1 MDPNT
6 PTCEAGLHNGAP
18 APELLLT
25 VLADGGLV
33 LTPNFRSSDQLIEWS
48 RQPALVQPRPAIL
61 AIDLWL
67 RDLWTEAAQRGTDA
81 VLEYHLLTPAEELL
95 LWRQVV
101 TEASPGL
108 FLLDHTG
115 AAASAADGW
124 RLLQQWCLSLHQLRA
139 ALRFGGTTETADD
152 CEIAWRW
159 FSHFERL
166 CQQKKVLAFS
176 SMLQILLGLLQQ
188 PPHWLLPLL
197 PRRLLLWGF
206 DAPPPLYQAVFSALQ
221 AQSTLIEV
229 LTLPTA
235 QPLYSLEEHA
245 DPDAEC
251 QAAAQWAEQILQE
264 QPAARIGI
272 VCPEAELLRGPLR
285 RHVEARFAA
294 RPALLASTLGSE
306 VADLPLVKTALLGL
320 ALLDEQIDLLTL
332 GILLRSPFVTGQ
344 DAEAL
349 DCKAALEWR
358 LRRQGAV
365 HCSLFALR
373 AHCRALEASTGVS
386 ALSTALE
393 NIQQHLRR
401 QPVSQS
407 FSQWLTLFEKIWQ
420 ELLPRP
426 LLLENAG
433 AEAIAAWDDWL
444 RQAHLASS
452 LFDSLERREAIE
464 RLASLARALPVL
476 QRRSG
481 AAILLLTP
489 AMAAGLRFSHIW
501 CLQMS
506 DSQWPLAE
514 TPHPLLPLHFQR
526 QHGMPGTD
534 KTGILA
540 RSRRLLDQ
548 LAGHCS
554 RELVFSLARMVDDQL
569 QKPTPLLPA
578 RLQRR
583 APPTCLV
590 PAALHPAL
598 REAGRVAAAAES
610 CSESML
616 LPLAGEQAIE
626 GGSRLLRDQSNCPFK
641 AYATHR
647 LQARELH
654 EPYFGVPARAVGD
667 CVHDA
672 LRGFW
677 AAVRDQGR
685 LLSLGEAE
693 LLQEVTAA
701 VQPALAKLA
710 KAFPAHATVSWQK
723 LEAARLRALLLQW
736 LEVERKRGPFEVAMR
751 EQQVELD
758 LRPLR
763 LMLKIDRV
771 DRQPDGSLVVV
782 DYKTGLR
789 KSIDWQAKR
798 PRDPQLLLYQV
809 AVDQQ
814 SDCGSVAALLH
825 AGVNVEKPDYAGIA
839 ADEQAWTKAA
849 LPRQIKNHTPAWS
862 ALKAQWELSLRA
874 LAEEF
879 AEGLSAVHPQH
890 RTSCDHCHLAA
901 LCRIDE
907 VQGER
912 SEDDDEEE
920 TGP

>member
-1 MDPNT
+1 MVPST
-6 PTCEAGLHNGAP
+6 PTCEADLRSGAP

-48 RQPALVQPRPAIL
+48 RQPARIQPRPAIL

-81 VLEYHLLTPAEELL
+81 VLEYQLLTPAEELL

-124 RLLQQWCLSLHQLRA
+124 RLLQQWCLSLPQLRA
-139 ALRFGGTTETADD
+139 ALRFGSATETADD

-166 CQQKKVLAFS
+166 CRQRRVLAFS

-188 PPHWLLPLL
+188 PPEWLLPLL

-206 DAPPPLYQAVFSALQ
+206 DAPPPLYQAVFAALQ
-221 AQSTLIEV
+221 AQGTLIEA
-229 LTLPTA
+229 LTLPAA
-235 QPLYSLEEHA
+235 QPLHSLEEHA

-251 QAAAQWAEQILQE
+251 QAAARWAEQILQQ
-264 QPAARIGI
+264 QPEARIGI
-272 VCPEAELLRGPLR
+272 VCPEPELLRGPLR
-285 RHVEARFAA
+285 RHVEARFAD
-294 RPALLASTLGSE
+294 RPALVASTLGSE
-306 VADLPLVKTALLGL
+306 LADLPLVKTALLAL
-320 ALLDEQIDLLTL
+320 ALLDEQIDLPTL
-332 GILLRSPFVTGQ
+332 GILLRSPFVIGQ

-349 DCKAALEWR
+349 DGKAELEWR
-358 LRRQGAV
+358 LRREGAL

-373 AHCRALEASTGVS
+373 ARCRALQTDAEVS
-386 ALSTALE
+386 ALCSALE

-401 QPVSQS
+401 QPGSQS
-407 FSQWLTLFEKIWQ
+407 FSQWLTLFEKVWQ

-433 AEAIAAWDDWL
+433 AEAITAWDDWL
-444 RQAHLASS
+444 RQAHLASG

-464 RLASLARALPVL
+464 RLAALASAVPVL
-476 QRRSG
+476 QRRSS

-489 AMAAGLRFSHIW
+489 AMAAGLRFSHLW

-534 KTGILA
+534 KTGSLA
-540 RSRRLLDQ
+540 RSRRLLAQ

-554 RELVFSLARMVDDQL
+554 RELVFSLARLVDDQL

-578 RLQRR
+578 SLPRR
-583 APPTCLV
+583 SPPASLV

-598 REAGRVAAAAES
+598 RETERVAAAAQS

-616 LPLAGEQAIE
+616 LPLPGAQALE
-626 GGSRLLRDQSNCPFK
+626 GGSRLLEDQSNCPFK

-667 CVHDA
+667 CVHEA
-672 LRGFW
+672 LRRFW
-677 AAVRDQGR
+677 DSVRDQGR
-685 LLSLGEAE
+685 LQSLGETE
-693 LLQEVTAA
+693 LQQEIAAA

-710 KAFPAHATVSWQK
+710 NAFPAHATVSWQK
-723 LEAARLRALLLQW
+723 LEAARLQALLRQW
-736 LEVERKRGPFEVAMR
+736 LDVERKRGPFVVEVT
-751 EQQVELD
+751 EQRVEL
-758 LRPLR
+758 LLAPLH
-763 LMLKIDRV
+763 LTLKIDRV

-782 DYKTGLR
+782 DYKTGRL
-789 KSIDWQAKR
+789 KTIDWQAQR

-814 SDCGSVAALLH
+814 SDRGAVSALLH

-839 ADEQAWTKAA
+839 ADEQAWSKAA
-849 LPRQIKNHTPAWS
+849 LPQQIEDHTPAWS

-879 AEGLSAVHPQH
+879 AAGLNAVHPLH
-890 RTSCDHCHLAA
+890 RTSCAHCHLAA

-907 VQGER
+907 VRGEG
-912 SEDDDEEE
+912 SEDDDDEED
-920 TGP
+920 GP

>member
-1 MDPNT
+1 MVPNT
-6 PTCEAGLHNGAP
+6 PTCEADLVTGAP
-18 APELLLT
+18 APELLLA
-25 VLADGGLV
+25 VLAEGGLV

-67 RDLWTEAAQRGTDA
+67 RDLWTEATQRGTDA
-81 VLEYHLLTPAEELL
+81 ALDYQLLTPAEELL

-124 RLLQQWCLSLHQLRA
+124 RLLQQWCLSLPQLRA
-139 ALRFGGTTETADD
+139 GLRFGSATETADD

-159 FSHFERL
+159 FAHFERL
-166 CQQKKVLAFS
+166 CQQRKVLAFS
-176 SMLQILLGLLQQ
+176 SMLQILLGLLKQ
-188 PPHWLLPLL
+188 PPEWLLPLL

-206 DAPPPLYQAVFSALQ
+206 DAPPPLYQAVFAALQ
-221 AQSTLIEV
+221 AQGTRIET
-229 LTLPTA
+229 LTLPA
-235 QPLYSLEEHA
+235 MQPLHSLEEHA

-251 QAAAQWAEQILQE
+251 QAVAQWAKQILQE
-264 QPAARIGI
+264 QPGAHIGI
-272 VCPEAELLRGPLR
+272 VCPEPELLRGPLR
-285 RHVEARFAA
+285 RHVEARFAD
-294 RPALLASTLGSE
+294 RPAVLASTLGSE
-306 VADLPLVKTALLGL
+306 VAELPLVKTALLAL
-320 ALLDEQIDLLTL
+320 ALLDEEIDLLTL
-332 GILLRSPFVTGQ
+332 GLLLRSPFVTGQ

-349 DCKAALEWR
+349 DCKAELEWQ
-358 LRRQGAV
+358 LRRQGAL

-373 AHCRALEASTGVS
+373 AQCRALETSAGVS

-393 NIQQHLRR
+393 NIQHVLRR
-401 QPVSQS
+401 QPVSQP
-407 FSQWLTLFEKIWQ
+407 FSQWLTLFEKVWQ

-426 LLLENAG
+426 LLQEHAG
-433 AEAIAAWDDWL
+433 AEVIAAWDDWL
-444 RQAHLASS
+444 RQAHLASG
-452 LFDSLERREAIE
+452 LFDSLERREAVD
-464 RLASLARALPVL
+464 RLAALARALPLL
-476 QRRSG
+476 QRRQG

-489 AMAAGLRFSHIW
+489 AMTAGLQFSHLW

-526 QHGMPGTD
+526 QYGMPGTD
-534 KTGILA
+534 KTGILT

-548 LAGHCS
+548 LAAHCS
-554 RELVFSLARMVDDQL
+554 GELVFSLARMVDDQP

-578 RLQRR
+578 GLQRR
-583 APPTCLV
+583 AAPVSPV

-598 REAGRVAAAAES
+598 REGHGVAAAAES
-610 CSESML
+610 CTESML
-616 LPLAGEQAIE
+616 LPLPGDWAIE
-626 GGSRLLRDQSNCPFK
+626 GGSRLLQDQSHCPFK

-647 LQARELH
+647 LRARELH

-672 LRGFW
+672 LQRFW
-677 AAVRDQGR
+677 DSVREQSR
-685 LLSLGEAE
+685 LQRLDDADLQ
-693 LLQEVTAA
+693 QEVAAA

-710 KAFPAHATVSWQK
+710 KMFPAHATVSWQT
-723 LEAARLRALLLQW
+723 LEAARLQALLLQW
-736 LEVERKRGPFEVAMR
+736 LKVECRRGPFAVQKTELRFEV
-751 EQQVELD
+751 QLP
-758 LRPLR
+758 PLR
-763 LMLKIDRV
+763 LTLKIDRV
-771 DRQPDGSLVVV
+771 DRQPDGSAVVV
-782 DYKTGLR
+782 DYKTGRLNT
-789 KSIDWQAKR
+789 IDWQAQR
-798 PRDPQLLLYQV
+798 PRDPQLLLYQL

-814 SDCGSVAALLH
+814 GDCGAVSALLY
-825 AGVNVEKPDYAGIA
+825 AGVHAQKPDYAGIA
-839 ADEQAWTKAA
+839 ADEQSWIPAA
-849 LPRQIKNHTPAWS
+849 LPRQIEDYTPAWS
-862 ALKAQWELSLRA
+862 ALKAQWELSLRR

-879 AEGLSAVHPQH
+879 AEGLSAVYPVH

-912 SEDDDEEE
+912 SEDDDDEEVS
-920 TGP
+920 P